1 MNDLNISEF
10 EFDRN
15 VIIIQKL
22 IDLQGEKALHQL
34 KDVSYNDKILILSI
48 FDRALHLGGLSN
60 DQDTIMTYNEILK
73 QADLFQISR
82 TTVKTSTSVNIHL
95 DSSVKSITR
104 TAAYHLSS
112 AIQNGMLISNN
123 NDITIYK
130 NRIDFGKCTNPNFQG
145 KTGMVAPNFYIEYG
159 NVMYYFGNNL
169 KCGWLHKHLIIAESF
184 HRQALTTKVSS
195 ILFILVLHENRK
207 DTRSNNLQS

>member
-1 MNDLNISEF
+1 
-10 EFDRN
+10 
-15 VIIIQKL
+15 
-22 IDLQGEKALHQL
+22 
-34 KDVSYNDKILILSI
+34 
-48 FDRALHLGGLSN
+48 
-60 DQDTIMTYNEILK
+60 MTYNEILK

-169 KCGWLHKHLIIAESF
+169 KCGWLHKQLDYCGEFPPTSPDNESIFNLIYPRFA
-184 HRQALTTKVSS
+184 
-195 ILFILVLHENRK
+195 
-207 DTRSNNLQS
+207 